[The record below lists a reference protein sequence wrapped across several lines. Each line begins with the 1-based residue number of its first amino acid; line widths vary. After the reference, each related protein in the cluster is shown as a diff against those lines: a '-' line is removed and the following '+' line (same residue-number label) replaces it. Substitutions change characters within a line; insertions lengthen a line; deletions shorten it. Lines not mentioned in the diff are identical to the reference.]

1 MWSNMQTHEQPVKQ
15 MTQRPRRT
23 RPVCL
28 MLAMLVCVGVAGA
41 ADTPIQAPPRT
52 IFDVTALLEQF
63 KPDPLK
69 VENAKARLAQQPP
82 EGADDA
88 TLARFYFDRARAAD
102 ELGDA
107 RKRREDF
114 SKAKEYVSG
123 TVETWWVLDG
133 LSAAETAV
141 GNLRNVV
148 EIRQQ
153 AAKIAGSPT
162 RAIHDYARLVGDYLA
177 LGDRAVAIQ
186 QLDKLEQT
194 FTTIKNSNRS
204 GWFDNTY
211 LSRVEQ
217 GRAYVAMATGKYAL
231 AEAQFRKSIKALED
245 YIELTPRI
253 PESAGR
259 TGAIAGQKQRR
270 EGLLIS
276 LSRAQIAQG
285 NFFDAELTLRE
296 ALKSALSE
304 RGANDVLAQA
314 IVSAMAALL
323 NDSGRFK
330 ESEVVLTNSLRILR
344 EIGVSQETAT
354 YLLARSRLTDTL
366 VGQGRWKDALAN
378 HQVSLA
384 ALSADPVL
392 SKRFQTSSVSAIIAM
407 LHTGQIDEADVLL
420 KEKAGESQQWLG
432 ADHRSTAEFLALQA
446 VARAKQGKLDEAL
459 AIFRKTVPLLVS
471 ATTEQADSSALRS
484 QRLALVF
491 ETYLSVLGRVRG
503 TVIEQQAGI
512 SAADEGFLLSDG
524 VRNQSTQQAV
534 VASAIRAAASDPVI
548 GGDIRRLQDLDQ
560 EQASLHKILRDLMNV
575 PADQLLPKV
584 IADMKARIA
593 AIGEDKREQRSSIEK
608 RFPAYSNL
616 VSPRAPSIAEARE
629 SLRPGEALLNIFS
642 TSAETYVWA
651 FKKDGPV
658 AFAVVPLNREQVGG
672 MVTKLRS
679 ALDPGEVDIER
690 ALPRFDLDTGFELYS
705 RLLTPVAAGWQ
716 GATSLLVAA
725 NGALGQLP
733 LAVLP
738 TQKSAL
744 AIRRGMFYTEY
755 GEVPWLI
762 RQMAVTQLP
771 SVNALVVLRKLPA
784 GRADRT
790 PFIGFGDPLFGKEQI
805 ASSGSRRLR
814 NLSIART
821 EPVTVAPAT
830 DLKPATTTTPDWV
843 NYSKIPPLPDT
854 RDEILSLAATLKA
867 DTTKDVF
874 LGAEAS
880 KVNVKKL
887 DLSRRRIVAFATHG
901 LLPNDFPG
909 VAEPSLALANP
920 QDGNHGLLTLEEI
933 LGLKLDAD
941 WVVLSACNTAA
952 GDGTAADAVS
962 GLGRGFFYAGTRALL
977 VTHWPVESVS
987 ARLLVTS
994 LFDRQARDPA
1004 LSRAQALRQSML
1016 SLMGQDS
1023 GAFAYAHPL
1032 FWAPYALVGDG
1043 GE

>member
-1 MWSNMQTHEQPVKQ
+1 
-15 MTQRPRRT
+15 
-23 RPVCL
+23 
-28 MLAMLVCVGVAGA
+28 
-41 ADTPIQAPPRT
+41 
-52 IFDVTALLEQF
+52 
-63 KPDPLK
+63 
-69 VENAKARLAQQPP
+69 
-82 EGADDA
+82 
-88 TLARFYFDRARAAD
+88 
-102 ELGDA
+102 
-107 RKRREDF
+107 
-114 SKAKEYVSG
+114 
-123 TVETWWVLDG
+123 
-133 LSAAETAV
+133 
-141 GNLRNVV
+141 
-148 EIRQQ
+148 
-153 AAKIAGSPT
+153 
-162 RAIHDYARLVGDYLA
+162 
-177 LGDRAVAIQ
+177 
-186 QLDKLEQT
+186 
-194 FTTIKNSNRS
+194 
-204 GWFDNTY
+204 
-211 LSRVEQ
+211 
-217 GRAYVAMATGKYAL
+217 
-231 AEAQFRKSIKALED
+231 KSIKALED
-245 YIELTPRI
+245 YIDLTPRI
-253 PESAGR
+253 PASAGR
-259 TGAIAGQKQRR
+259 PGAIAGQKQRR

-276 LSRAQIAQG
+276 LSRTQIGQG

-304 RGANDVLAQA
+304 RGPNDVLTQA
-314 IVSAMAALL
+314 IVSAMASLL
-323 NDSGRFK
+323 NDSGRFR
-330 ESEVVLTNSLRILR
+330 ESEVVLKNSLRILE
-344 EIGVSQETAT
+344 EIGVSRETAT
-354 YLLARSRLTDTL
+354 YLLAQIRLTDTL

-378 HQVSLA
+378 HQASLT

-392 SKRFQTSSVSAIIAM
+392 GKRFQLNSVSAIIAM
-407 LHTGQIDEADVLL
+407 LHIEQFDEADALL
-420 KEKAGESQQWLG
+420 REKASESQQWLG
-432 ADHRSTAEFLALQA
+432 ADHRNTAEFLALQA
-446 VARAKQGKLDEAL
+446 VARAKQGKFDEAL
-459 AIFRKTVPLLVS
+459 ALFRKTVPLLVS
-471 ATTEQADSSALRS
+471 DTSEQADGSALRS

-524 VRNQSTQQAV
+524 VRNHSTQQAV

-584 IADMKARIA
+584 IADMKDRIA
-593 AIGEDKREQRSSIEK
+593 AIGEDKRVQRSSIEK

-616 VSPRAPSIAEARE
+616 VNPRAPNIAEARE
-629 SLRPGEALLNIFS
+629 SLRPGEALLNVFS
-642 TSAETYVWA
+642 TGAETYVWA
-651 FKKDGPV
+651 FKKEGPV
-658 AFAVVPLNREQVGG
+658 AFAVVPLNREQVGSL
-672 MVTKLRS
+672 VAKLRS
-679 ALDPGEVDIER
+679 ALDPGDVDIER
-690 ALPRFDLDTGFELYS
+690 ALPRFDLDTAFELYS

-733 LAVLP
+733 LSVLP
-738 TQKSAL
+738 TAKFPEGRTAL
-744 AIRRGMFYTEY
+744 ALATRRGMPYTEY

-771 SVNALVVLRKLPA
+771 SVNALVVLRKLPVGSA
-784 GRADRT
+784 NRT
-790 PFIGFGDPLFGKEQI
+790 AFIGFGDPLFGKEQV

-821 EPVTVAPAT
+821 EPATIAVPAAPAS
-830 DLKPATTTTPDWV
+830 DVKPAATTTPDWV

-867 DTTKDVF
+867 DMAKDVF

-880 KVNVKKL
+880 KANVKKL

-909 VAEPSLALANP
+909 VSEPSLALANP

-977 VTHWPVESVS
+977 VTHWPVESAS
-987 ARLLVTS
+987 ARLLVTG

-1016 SLMGQDS
+1016 SLMGQNS
-1023 GAFAYAHPL
+1023 GSFTYAHPL

-1043 GE
+1043 GG

>member
-1 MWSNMQTHEQPVKQ
+1 MNL
-15 MTQRPRRT
+15 PRLRNVLL
-23 RPVCL
+23 RCGL
-28 MLAMLVCVGVAGA
+28 LLAIAFMFAGGA
-41 ADTPIQAPPRT
+41 AADEAHSRVPPRT

-63 KPDPLK
+63 KPDPVK

-82 EGADDA
+82 EGADDS
-88 TLARFYFDRARAAD
+88 TLARFYFERGRAAD
-102 ELGDA
+102 ELGDV
-107 RKRREDF
+107 RKRLEDF
-114 SKAKEYVSG
+114 RKAKEYVRG
-123 TVETWWVLDG
+123 TVDTWWVLSG
-133 LSAAETAV
+133 LSQAETAV

-148 EIRQQ
+148 ELRQQ
-153 AAKIAGSPT
+153 AAKAAGGPF
-162 RAIHDYARLVGDYLA
+162 RAIHDYASLVADYLV
-177 LGDRAVAIQ
+177 LGDFAAAKQ
-186 QLDKLEQT
+186 QLEQLEQAYT
-194 FTTIKNSNRS
+194 SLTNGSTS
-204 GWFDNTY
+204 GWFKDTI
-211 LSRVEQ
+211 LSRAEQ
-217 GRAYVAMATGKYAL
+217 GRAQLSLATGKYAL

-245 YIELTPRI
+245 YMELTPRI
-253 PESAGR
+253 PASFGPV
-259 TGAIAGQKQRR
+259 GSIAGQKQRR
-270 EGLLIS
+270 EGLLIW
-276 LSRAQIAQG
+276 LSRTQIAQG
-285 NFFDAELTLRE
+285 NYFDAELTLRE

-304 RGANDVLAQA
+304 RGPNDVLAQA
-314 IVSAMAALL
+314 IVSAMASLL
-323 NDSGRFK
+323 NDSGRFR
-330 ESEVVLTNSLRILR
+330 ESEVVLKNSLRIL
-344 EIGVSQETAT
+344 EGIGVSREAAT

-366 VGQGRWKDALAN
+366 VGQGRWTDALAN
-378 HQVSLA
+378 HQVSQA
-384 ALSADPVL
+384 ALSGDTVL
-392 SKRFQTSSVSAIIAM
+392 GKRFRMNSVSAIMAM
-407 LHTGQIDEADVLL
+407 LHAGQLDEADALL
-420 KEKAGESQQWLG
+420 KEKASEAQQWLG
-432 ADHRSTAEFLALQA
+432 ADHRNTAEFQALQA
-446 VARAKQGKLDEAL
+446 VVRAKQGKLDEAL
-459 AIFRKTVPLLVS
+459 ALFRKTVPLLVG
-471 ATTEQADSSALRS
+471 ATSEQTDGSALRA

-491 ETYLSVLGRVRG
+491 ETYLSVLGGVRG

-534 VASAIRAAASDPVI
+534 VASATRAAASDPVI

-560 EQASLHKILRDLMNV
+560 EQASLHKILRDLMSV

-584 IADMKARIA
+584 IADMKAR
-593 AIGEDKREQRSSIEK
+593 
-608 RFPAYSNL
+608 
-616 VSPRAPSIAEARE
+616 V
-629 SLRPGEALLNIFS
+629 
-642 TSAETYVWA
+642 
-651 FKKDGPV
+651 
-658 AFAVVPLNREQVGG
+658 
-672 MVTKLRS
+672 
-679 ALDPGEVDIER
+679 VDIER
-690 ALPRFDLDTGFELYS
+690 ALPRFDLDTAFELYS
-705 RLLTPVAAGWQ
+705 RLFTPVAAGWQ

-738 TQKSAL
+738 TAKSAL
-744 AIRRGMFYTEY
+744 AGRRGMPYTEY
-755 GEVPWLI
+755 SDVPWLI

-784 GRADRT
+784 GSANRT
-790 PFIGFGDPLFGKEQI
+790 PFIGFGDPLFGKEQV
-805 ASSGSRRLR
+805 ASVGSRRLR
-814 NLSIART
+814 NLSIARA
-821 EPVTVAPAT
+821 EPVTAVVPAAPAT
-830 DLKPATTTTPDWV
+830 DAKPAATTTPEWV

-867 DTTKDVF
+867 DTAKDVF

-880 KVNVKKL
+880 KANVKKL

-952 GDGTAADAVS
+952 RDGTAADAVS

-977 VTHWPVESVS
+977 VTHWSVESVS
-987 ARLLVTS
+987 ARLLVTG

-1043 GE
+1043 GG

>member
-1 MWSNMQTHEQPVKQ
+1 MNVP
-15 MTQRPRRT
+15 RPFALRNVLLR
-23 RPVCL
+23 CGL
-28 MLAMLVCVGVAGA
+28 LLATAFMCVGGA
-41 ADTPIQAPPRT
+41 AADEEHSRVPPRT

-63 KPDPLK
+63 KPDPIK
-69 VENAKARLAQQPP
+69 VESAKARLAQQPP
-82 EGADDA
+82 EGADNS
-88 TLARFYFDRARAAD
+88 TLARFYFERARAAE
-102 ELGDA
+102 ELGDVK
-107 RKRREDF
+107 KRREDF
-114 SKAKEYVSG
+114 RKAREYVSG
-123 TVETWWVLDG
+123 TVDTWWVLDG
-133 LSAAETAV
+133 MSSAEQAV
-141 GNLRNVV
+141 GNLRNAV
-148 EIRQQ
+148 ELRQQ
-153 AAKIAGSPT
+153 AAKAAGGPS
-162 RAIHDYARLVGDYLA
+162 RAIHNYARLVGDYLG
-177 LGDRAVAIQ
+177 LGDFAAAKE
-186 QLDKLEQT
+186 QLALLERT
-194 FTTIKNSNRS
+194 YASVTSGNAS
-204 GWFDNTY
+204 GWFKDTY
-211 LSRVEQ
+211 LSRVEE
-217 GRAYVAMATGKYAL
+217 GRAYISFATGKYAL
-231 AEAQFRKSIKALED
+231 AEAQFRKSMKALED

-253 PESAGR
+253 PASAGR
-259 TGAIAGQKQRR
+259 TGSIAGQKLRL
-270 EGLLIS
+270 EGLLIW
-276 LSRAQIAQG
+276 LSRSQIAQG
-285 NFFDAELTLRE
+285 RRFDAELTLRE

-304 RGANDVLAQA
+304 RGPDDALAQA
-314 IVSAMAALL
+314 IVSAMASLL

-330 ESEVVLTNSLRILR
+330 ESEVVLNNSMRILGKIGISR
-344 EIGVSQETAT
+344 EAAT
-354 YLLARSRLTDTL
+354 YLLARSRLTDAL
-366 VGQGRWKDALAN
+366 VGQGRWKEALAN
-378 HQVSLA
+378 YQASLA
-384 ALSADPVL
+384 ALSGDPVL
-392 SKRFQTSSVSAIIAM
+392 GKRFQMNSVSAILAM
-407 LHTGQIDEADVLL
+407 LHTGQFDEADVLL
-420 KEKAGESQQWLG
+420 KEKANESLLWLG
-432 ADHRSTAEFLALQA
+432 ADHRNTAEFLALQA

-459 AIFRKTVPLLVS
+459 ALFRKTVPVLVS
-471 ATTEQADSSALRS
+471 AASEQADASALRS

-512 SAADEGFLLSDG
+512 SAADEGFLLADG

-575 PADQLLPKV
+575 SADQLLPKV

-593 AIGEDKREQRSSIEK
+593 AIGEDKRVQRSSIEK

-616 VSPRAPSIAEARE
+616 VNPSAPSIAEARE
-629 SLRPGEALLNIFS
+629 SLRSGEALMNIFS
-642 TSAETYVWA
+642 TGTETYVWA
-651 FKKDGPV
+651 FKKEGPV
-658 AFAVVPLNREQVGG
+658 AFAVVPLNREQVGS
-672 MVTKLRS
+672 MVARLRN
-679 ALDPGEVDIER
+679 ALDPGDVDIEH
-690 ALPRFDLDTGFELYS
+690 ALPRYDLDTGFELYS
-705 RLLTPVAAGWQ
+705 KLLTPVAVGWQ

-738 TQKSAL
+738 TAKSAL
-744 AIRRGMFYTEY
+744 AGRLGMPYTEY
-755 GEVPWLI
+755 SDVAWLI

-784 GRADRT
+784 GRAERT

-805 ASSGSRRLR
+805 ASTGSRRLR

-821 EPVTVAPAT
+821 EPVTAAPAP
-830 DLKPATTTTPDWV
+830 DVKPVATTTPDWV

-854 RDEILSLAATLKA
+854 REEILSLAATLKA

-880 KVNVKKL
+880 KANVKKL
-887 DLSRRRIVAFATHG
+887 DLSKRRIVAFATHG

-920 QDGNHGLLTLEEI
+920 QDGHHGLLTMEDI

-987 ARLLVTS
+987 ARLLVTG
-994 LFDRQARDPA
+994 LFERQAKDA
-1004 LSRAQALRQSML
+1004 TLSRAQALRQSML
-1016 SLMGQDS
+1016 SLMQQNS
-1023 GAFAYAHPL
+1023 GSFAYAHPL

-1043 GE
+1043 GG

>member
-1 MWSNMQTHEQPVKQ
+1 MTSNWFC
-15 MTQRPRRT
+15 RT
-23 RPVCL
+23 VVAV
-28 MLAMLVCVGVAGA
+28 LAIALGIAGA
-41 ADTPIQAPPRT
+41 LAADAQAPHAPPRT
-52 IFDVTALLEQF
+52 IFDITALLGQF

-69 VENAKARLAQQPP
+69 VESAKARLAQQAP

-88 TLARFYFDRARAAD
+88 TLARFYFERARAAD
-102 ELGDA
+102 ELGGV
-107 RKRREDF
+107 RKKLEDF
-114 SKAKEYVSG
+114 RKAREYVRG
-123 TVETWWVLDG
+123 TVDTWWVLDG
-133 LSAAETAV
+133 LSHVEAAV
-141 GNLRNVV
+141 GNRRNVV
-148 EIRQQ
+148 ELRLQ
-153 AAKIAGSPT
+153 AAKAAGSPS
-162 RAIHDYARLVGDYLA
+162 RAIHDYARLVGDYLI
-177 LGDRAVAIQ
+177 LGDFAAAKQ
-186 QLDKLEQT
+186 QIEALEWAYASLT
-194 FTTIKNSNRS
+194 NGNTS
-204 GWFDNTY
+204 GWFKDTY
-211 LSRVEQ
+211 VSRVEE
-217 GRAYVAMATGKYAL
+217 GRAYISVATGKYSL
-231 AEAQFRKSIKALED
+231 AEAQFRKSITALED
-245 YIELTPRI
+245 YIDLTPRI
-253 PESAGR
+253 PASAGR
-259 TGAIAGQKQRR
+259 PGSIAGQKQRR

-304 RGANDVLAQA
+304 RGANDVLAQS
-314 IVSAMAALL
+314 IVSAMASLL

-330 ESEVVLTNSLRILR
+330 ESEVVLKNSLRILE

-378 HQVSLA
+378 HQASLA

-392 SKRFQTSSVSAIIAM
+392 SKRFQTNSVSAIMAM
-407 LHTGQIDEADVLL
+407 LHAGQLDEADALL
-420 KEKAGESQQWLG
+420 REKASEAQQWLG
-432 ADHRSTAEFLALQA
+432 ADHRNTAEFLALQA
-446 VARAKQGKLDEAL
+446 VAQAKQGKLGEAL

-471 ATTEQADSSALRS
+471 ATSEQADASVLRS

-512 SAADEGFLLSDG
+512 LAADEGFLLSDG

-584 IADMKARIA
+584 IADMKARIV
-593 AIGEDKREQRSSIEK
+593 AIGEDRRTQRASIEK

-616 VSPRAPSIAEARE
+616 VNPRASSIAETRE
-629 SLRPGEALLNIFS
+629 SLRPGEALLNVFS
-642 TSAETYVWA
+642 TGAETYVWA
-651 FKKDGPV
+651 FKKEGPV
-658 AFAVVPLNREQVGG
+658 AFAVVPLNREQVGS
-672 MVTKLRS
+672 MVAKLRS
-679 ALDPGEVDIER
+679 ALDPGDVDIER
-690 ALPRFDLDTGFELYS
+690 ALPRFDLDTAFELYS
-705 RLLTPVAAGWQ
+705 GLLTPVAAGWQ

-744 AIRRGMFYTEY
+744 AGRRGMSYTEY
-755 GEVPWLI
+755 SDVPWLI

-784 GRADRT
+784 GSAERT
-790 PFIGFGDPLFGKEQI
+790 PFIGFGDPLFGKEQV
-805 ASSGSRRLR
+805 AAAGSRRLR
-814 NLSIART
+814 NLSIARA
-821 EPVTVAPAT
+821 EPATVAGTAAT
-830 DLKPATTTTPDWV
+830 ATEVKPTTTTTPDWV

-854 RDEILSLAATLKA
+854 REEILSLATTLKA

-874 LGAEAS
+874 LGADAS
-880 KVNVKKL
+880 KANVKKL

-920 QDGNHGLLTLEEI
+920 QDGKHGLLTLEEI

-987 ARLLVTS
+987 ARLLVTG
-994 LFDRQARDPA
+994 LFDRQAKDA
-1004 LSRAQALRQSML
+1004 TLTRAQALRQSML
-1016 SLMGQDS
+1016 ALMAQNS
-1023 GAFAYAHPL
+1023 GTFAYAHPL

-1043 GE
+1043 GS

>member
-1 MWSNMQTHEQPVKQ
+1 MTSNWLCKAV
-15 MTQRPRRT
+15 
-23 RPVCL
+23 VAV
-28 MLAMLVCVGVAGA
+28 LAIALGIAAALA
-41 ADTPIQAPPRT
+41 ADTQAPHASPRT

-63 KPDPLK
+63 KPDPVK

-82 EGADDA
+82 EGADDS
-88 TLARFYFDRARAAD
+88 TLARFYFERARAAE
-102 ELGDA
+102 ELGDV
-107 RKRREDF
+107 RKKLEDF
-114 SKAKEYVSG
+114 RKAREYVRG
-123 TVETWWVLDG
+123 TVDTWWVLEG
-133 LSAAETAV
+133 LSNAETAV

-148 EIRQQ
+148 ELRLQ
-153 AAKIAGSPT
+153 AAKAAGSPT
-162 RAIHDYARLVGDYLA
+162 RAIHDYARLVGDYLV
-177 LGDRAVAIQ
+177 LGDRSAATQ
-186 QLDKLEQT
+186 QLDILEQT

-217 GRAYVAMATGKYAL
+217 GRAYLSMTTGKYAL
-231 AEAQFRKSIKALED
+231 AEAQFHKSIKALED

-253 PESAGR
+253 PASAGR

-285 NFFDAELTLRE
+285 NYFDAELTLRE

-304 RGANDVLAQA
+304 RGSNDVLAQA
-314 IVSAMAALL
+314 IVSAMASLL

-330 ESEVVLTNSLRILR
+330 ESEVVLNNSLRIL
-344 EIGVSQETAT
+344 EGIGVSQETAT

-378 HQVSLA
+378 HQASLA
-384 ALSADPVL
+384 ALAGDPVL
-392 SKRFQTSSVSAIIAM
+392 GKRFRMNSVSAIMAM
-407 LHTGQIDEADVLL
+407 LHAGQLDEAHALL
-420 KEKAGESQQWLG
+420 REKASESQQWLG
-432 ADHRSTAEFLALQA
+432 ANHRNTAEFQALQA
-446 VARAKQGKLDEAL
+446 VVRAKQGKLDEAL
-459 AIFRKTVPLLVS
+459 ALFRNTVPLLVG
-471 ATTEQADSSALRS
+471 ATSEQADGSALRA
-484 QRLALVF
+484 QRLTLIF
-491 ETYLSVLGRVRG
+491 ETYLSVLGGVRG

-524 VRNQSTQQAV
+524 VRNHSTQQAV
-534 VASAIRAAASDPVI
+534 VASATRAAASDPVI

-560 EQASLHKILRDLMNV
+560 EQASLHKILRDLMSV
-575 PADQLLPKV
+575 PPDQLLPKV
-584 IADMKARIA
+584 IADMKARIV
-593 AIGEDKREQRSSIEK
+593 AIGEDRRTQRASIEK

-629 SLRPGEALLNIFS
+629 SLRPGEALLNIFC
-642 TSAETYVWA
+642 TGAETYVWA

-658 AFAVVPLNREQVGG
+658 AFAVVPLNREQVGS
-672 MVTKLRS
+672 MVAKLRS
-679 ALDPGEVDIER
+679 ALDPGDVDIEH
-690 ALPRFDLDTGFELYS
+690 ALPRFDLDTAFELYS
-705 RLLTPVAAGWQ
+705 KLFSPVAAGWQ

-738 TQKSAL
+738 TAKSAP
-744 AIRRGMFYTEY
+744 AARRGMPYTEY
-755 GEVPWLI
+755 SDVPWLI

-790 PFIGFGDPLFGKEQI
+790 PFVGFGDPLFGKEQI
-805 ASSGSRRLR
+805 AWSGSRRLR
-814 NLSIART
+814 NLSIARA
-821 EPVTVAPAT
+821 EPVTLAVPTAT
-830 DLKPATTTTPDWV
+830 ASDVKPAATTTPDWV

-854 RDEILSLAATLKA
+854 REEILSLAAALKA
-867 DTTKDVF
+867 DPAKDVF

-880 KVNVKKL
+880 KANVKKL
-887 DLSRRRIVAFATHG
+887 DLSHRRIVAFATHG

-977 VTHWPVESVS
+977 VTHWPVESAS
-987 ARLLVTS
+987 ARLLVTG
-994 LFDRQARDPA
+994 LFDRQAKDST

-1016 SLMGQDS
+1016 ALMAQNS
-1023 GAFAYAHPL
+1023 GSFAYAHPL

-1043 GE
+1043 GK

>member
-1 MWSNMQTHEQPVKQ
+1 MNP
-15 MTQRPRRT
+15 PRLRN
-23 RPVCL
+23 VLFHCGL
-28 MLAMLVCVGVAGA
+28 LLATAIMFTGGA
-41 ADTPIQAPPRT
+41 AADEAQSRVPPRT
-52 IFDVTALLEQF
+52 IFDVTTLLEQF
-63 KPDPLK
+63 KPDPVK
-69 VENAKARLAQQPP
+69 VESAKARLAQQPP
-82 EGADDA
+82 EGANDA
-88 TLARFYFDRARAAD
+88 TLARFYFERARAAE
-102 ELGDA
+102 ELGDV

-114 SKAKEYVSG
+114 RKAREYVSG
-123 TVETWWVLDG
+123 TVDTWWVLDG
-133 LSAAETAV
+133 VSYAEQAV
-141 GNLRNVV
+141 GNLRNAV
-148 EIRQQ
+148 ELRQQ
-153 AAKIAGSPT
+153 AAKAAGGPS
-162 RAIHDYARLVGDYLA
+162 RAIHNYARLVGDYVG
-177 LGDRAVAIQ
+177 LGDFAAAKQ
-186 QLDKLEQT
+186 QLELLDRAYASVT
-194 FTTIKNSNRS
+194 SGNAS
-204 GWFDNTY
+204 GWFADTY
-211 LSRVEQ
+211 LSRVEE
-217 GRAYVAMATGKYAL
+217 GRGYISLATGKYAL

-253 PESAGR
+253 PASAGR
-259 TGAIAGQKQRR
+259 PGSIAGQKQRR

-330 ESEVVLTNSLRILR
+330 ESEVVLSNSVRILR
-344 EIGVSQETAT
+344 EIGVSQETVT

-392 SKRFQTSSVSAIIAM
+392 SKRFQLNSVSAIIAM
-407 LHTGQIDEADVLL
+407 LHTGQIDEADALL
-420 KEKAGESQQWLG
+420 GEKASESQQWLG

-471 ATTEQADSSALRS
+471 ATSEQTDGSALRS

-534 VASAIRAAASDPVI
+534 VASAIRAAANDPVI

-658 AFAVVPLNREQVGG
+658 AFAVVPLNREQIGG
-672 MVTKLRS
+672 MVARLRS

-705 RLLTPVAAGWQ
+705 RLLTPVVAGWQ
-716 GATSLLVAA
+716 GATSLLLAA

-738 TQKSAL
+738 TAKSAL
-744 AIRRGMFYTEY
+744 ATRRGMFYTEY
-755 GEVPWLI
+755 RDVPWLI

-790 PFIGFGDPLFGKEQI
+790 AFIGFGDPLFGKEQI

-821 EPVTVAPAT
+821 EPAAIAVPAAPAS
-830 DLKPATTTTPDWV
+830 DVKPGATTTPDWV

-867 DTTKDVF
+867 DPTKDVF

-880 KVNVKKL
+880 KSNVKKL

-987 ARLLVTS
+987 ARLLVTG